1 MSKSFVRVFV
11 AALVVAVGGAFS
23 GGAMAQQPPAPKVS
37 PNFAKTFKAAQEA
50 QAAKRWPEVIAKAQ
64 EVLAASGRKPD
75 DTYYANY
82 LLFDAYKAQNNNPE
96 IAKSLEGIIE
106 SGFLPAPAQA
116 PFLNALTALSMQTKS
131 YDKAVE
137 YGTRLIRADQ
147 ASPEIYTTVGQ
158 AYFAQG
164 KFGDATKLFSGL
176 VGDAEKRGAKPRE
189 QDIRMLYSA
198 YDKAGNK
205 DGAQGALEKWVKFYP
220 AATTWNAL
228 LYDVR
233 NETQDRRQKLH
244 LFRLL
249 ESTGNLKQLRDFND
263 YSDAATYAGL
273 PAEAQRVLQAGIAA
287 GVYKVDADKARADRL
302 VASAAKTA
310 EADKAG
316 LAKREAEAKA
326 AANGELDVALGL
338 AYFSYADYPRAVEA
352 LQRGIGKG
360 GLKYGADAAITLGE
374 AQLKAGDK
382 AGALKTF
389 AGVKA
394 DDPNAQRIAKL
405 WSLHAQ

>member
-1 MSKSFVRVFV
+1 MSKSFIRVIV
-11 AALVVAVGGAFS
+11 ATMVVAIGGAFA
-23 GGAMAQQPPAPKVS
+23 GGAMAQTPPSPKVS

-50 QAAKRWPEVIAKAQ
+50 QVAKRWPEVIAKAQ

-96 IAKSLEGIIE
+96 IAKALEGIIE
-106 SGFLPAPAQA
+106 SGFLPPPSQA

-131 YDKAVE
+131 YDKTIE
-137 YGTRLIRADQ
+137 YGTRLIRSEQ
-147 ASPEIYTTVGQ
+147 ATAEIYTTVGQ

-164 KFGDATKLFSGL
+164 KYGEAGKFFSGL
-176 VGDAEKRGAKPRE
+176 VNDTEKKGRTPRE
-189 QDIRMLYSA
+189 QDIRMLYSS

-205 DGAQGALEKWVKFYP
+205 DGAQTALEKWVKFYP
-220 AATTWNAL
+220 APTTWNAL

-233 NETQDRRQKLH
+233 AETQDRRQKLH
-244 LFRLL
+244 LYRLL
-249 ESTGNLKQLRDFND
+249 ESTGNLKQLKDFND
-263 YSDAATYAGL
+263 FSDAATYAGL
-273 PAEAQRVLQAGIAA
+273 PAEAQRVLLAGLKAD
-287 GVYKVDADKARADRL
+287 VYKVDTDKARAQRL
-302 VASAAKTA
+302 ADSAGKMADT
-310 EADKAG
+310 DKAS
-316 LAKREAEAKA
+316 LPKREAEAKA
-326 AANGELDVALGL
+326 GKTGDLDVALGL
-338 AYFSYADYPRAVEA
+338 AYFSYADYPSALEA

-360 GLKYGADAAITLGE
+360 VAKNLADAQITLGE

-389 AGVKA
+389 ASVKTEDA
-394 DDPNAQRIAKL
+394 NAQRIAKL